1 MMITAYTPCAS
12 MEYLNPLVFGN
23 TGKTAIPPK
32 NEEIYGD
39 ILQILASKPQENNQ
53 PIKQAPQIG
62 TGRLLLGRLT
72 KEQVDA
78 INESGELPKN
88 AKFKENMNGN
98 IIITW
103 NALDVTTGTHKL
115 PVGYEVKN
123 DIFGFTHVVRE
134 GTKNIFIK

>member
-12 MEYLNPLVFGN
+12 RECLNPRVFGN
-23 TGKTAIPPK
+23 IDKTVMLPR

-103 NALDVTTGTHKL
+103 NVLDGTTGTHKL
-115 PVGYEVKN
+115 PAGYEVKN